1 MALENDDYW
10 MEMALEQARL
20 GRGLCSPNP
29 MVGAVIVDGDGRC
42 IGKGYHRTAGQGHA
56 EVNALA
62 AVAPEEKPLLKGAT
76 LYVTLEPCST
86 WGRTPPCCDAI
97 VASGISRVV
106 IGCLDDNPK
115 HAGAGVA
122 RLQGAGIQVTTGV
135 LEAECRRLDEHFFWW
150 ITHRRPWVVLK
161 MAMSL
166 DGRIA
171 LPDGRSKWITGPA
184 ARGRVQELRQL
195 SGMIMVGGRTAL
207 ADDPSLTVREPLDW
221 PRQPVAAIW
230 SRREMPTTLSL
241 FRQAGREV
249 ITVHPNT
256 TEEWLEFLAEWGAR
270 DVTMLLLEGGGELAA
285 NALSCGIVNRVEFF
299 IAPKIIGGGRDAVP
313 VVGGAAAPSLDEALR
328 LDDVRTEMLGEDL
341 LYTGY
346 PLNTVGRK

>member
-1 MALENDDYW
+1 MTERNDASW
-10 MEMALEQARL
+10 MEMALEQAQL

-29 MVGAVIVDGDGRC
+29 MVGAVIVDRAGRC
-42 IGKGYHRTAGQGHA
+42 IGRGYHRKAGEGHA

-62 AVAPEEKPLLKGAT
+62 SVAPDDRPALKGAT
-76 LYVTLEPCST
+76 IYVTLEPCST

-97 VASGISRVV
+97 IASGISRVV
-106 IGCLDDNPK
+106 VGCLDDNPK
-115 HAGAGVA
+115 HAGAAVERLRSAGV
-122 RLQGAGIQVTTGV
+122 QVTTGV
-135 LEAECRRLDEHFFWW
+135 LEPACRRLDEHFFWW
-150 ITHRRPWVVLK
+150 ITRRRPWVVLK

-171 LPDGRSKWITGPA
+171 LPDGTSKWITGPA

-195 SGMIMVGGRTAL
+195 AGMVMVGGRTAL
-207 ADDPSLTVREPLDW
+207 ADDPSLTVREPAQW

-230 SRREMPTTLSL
+230 SSREMPAKLSL
-241 FRQAGREV
+241 YRQTGREV

-256 TEEWLEFLAEWGAR
+256 TEQWLEFLREWGAR

-285 NALSCGIVNRVEFF
+285 NALACGIVNRVDFF
-299 IAPKIIGGGRDAVP
+299 IAPKLIGGRDAVP
-313 VVGGAAAPSLDEALR
+313 VVGGEAPPALDQALR
-328 LDDVRTEMLGEDL
+328 LDGVRTEMLGEDL

-346 PLNTVGRK
+346 PLNTVGRG